1 MNTSINSLLYQEALD
16 MWRYDKS
23 RRLAV
28 LGKIIVLIIS
38 LLILRLAWMQLMQG
52 QFFRTSLTNQPLH
65 AAEHPLTTHGRQ
77 YDAAK

>member
-1 MNTSINSLLYQEALD
+1 

-28 LGKIIVLIIS
+28 LGKIIVLIIG

-52 QFFRTSLTNQPLH
+52 QFFRTSLTNQALH
-65 AAEHPLTTHGRQ
+65 TAEHPLTTHGRQ
-77 YDAAK
+77 YDAAKQQPR

>member
-1 MNTSINSLLYQEALD
+1 
-16 MWRYDKS
+16 MWRYDKN

-38 LLILRLAWMQLMQG
+38 LLILRLAWMQLVQG

-65 AAEHPLTTHGRQ
+65 AAEHPLLMTTHGKQ
-77 YDAAK
+77 YDAAKQQPT